1 MINLA
6 LRDISYGWGR
16 YLLTA
21 TGLGLLIGVTLIMAG
36 VFRGMVDD
44 GTVLLESSGADIWV
58 AQQYTLGPYAESSV
72 LHDDVAR
79 SIAGLSGVEDVGNV
93 TYLTV
98 QIKHHEMDVRVM
110 IAGFE
115 PGRPGQP
122 DQLIAGRP
130 IMRSNY
136 EAIADSQAGFKIGDT
151 IQIRRHAFTVVGL
164 TNRRVSFGGDP
175 MVFITL
181 KDAQQVQFLKD
192 NEAVDNDR
200 VRIIANP
207 GLNYPGI
214 PDLTANIVDYQ
225 LSNHNVNAVLVR
237 VMPGQDVNLVADDIK
252 RWKHLQAF
260 TLVEM
265 KNLMVAKIIATSAR
279 QIGLFLAILTI
290 VSITIN
296 ALIIYTMTMGKI
308 REIGILKLIGTKN
321 STISGMILQES
332 LGLGLIG
339 FFIGRIAA
347 SLWVPFFPKYILLQP
362 IDGVIAFLVTMTM
375 CTLASL
381 VGIYVAMRVDPATA
395 IGG

>member
-36 VFRGMVDD
+36 VYRGMVDD

-72 LHDDVAR
+72 LHDDVAW
-79 SIAGLSGVEDVGNV
+79 SIAGLSGVGEVGNV
-93 TYLTV
+93 TYLTMQV
-98 QIKHHEMDVRVM
+98 KHSQQDVRVM

-115 PGRPGQP
+115 QGRPGEP
-122 DQLIAGRP
+122 TQLIAGRP
-130 IMRSNY
+130 IMRSSY
-136 EAIADSQAGFKIGDT
+136 EVIADSQAGFKINDK
-151 IQIRRHAFTVVGL
+151 IQIRRHEFTVVGL
-164 TNRRVSFGGDP
+164 TKRRVSFGGDP
-175 MVFITL
+175 MLFITL

-192 NEAVDNDR
+192 NEAVNNDR
-200 VRIIANP
+200 VRITTNP
-207 GLNYPGI
+207 GLNYPGL
-214 PDLTANIVDYQ
+214 PGLTENIINYQ

-237 VMPGQDVNLVADDIK
+237 VLAGQDVSIVADNIK

-265 KNLMVAKIIATSAR
+265 KDMMVTKIIATSAR
-279 QIGLFLAILTI
+279 QISLFLIILTI

-308 REIGILKLIGTKN
+308 REIAVLKLIGTKN
-321 STISGMILQES
+321 STIAGMILQES

-339 FFIGRIAA
+339 FVIGRLSA

-362 IDGVIAFLVTMTM
+362 TDGVIAFLVTMSM
-375 CTLASL
+375 CMLSSL
-381 VGIYVAMRVDPATA
+381 VGIYVAMRIDPATA

>member
-6 LRDISYGWGR
+6 SRDIANGWGR

-21 TGLGLLIGVTLIMAG
+21 AGLGLLIGVTLIMAG

-44 GTVLLESSGADIWV
+44 GTALLESSGADIWV
-58 AQQYTLGPYAESSV
+58 AQQHTLGPYAEPSV

-79 SIAGLSGVEDVGNV
+79 NIAGLSGVGEVGNA
-93 TYLTV
+93 TYLTMQV
-98 QIKHHEMDVRVM
+98 KLGEKDVRVM

-115 PGRPGQP
+115 QGRPGQP

-130 IMRSNY
+130 IMRSSY
-136 EAIADSQAGFKIGDT
+136 EAIADSQTGFKIGDT
-151 IQIRRHAFTVVGL
+151 IQIRRHDFTVVGL
-164 TNRRVSFGGDP
+164 TKRRVSSGGDP

-192 NEAVDNDR
+192 NEAVNNDR
-200 VRIIANP
+200 VRIVTNP

-214 PDLTANIVDYQ
+214 PGLTEKITNYQ
-225 LSNHNVNAVLVR
+225 LSNHNVNTVLVR
-237 VMPGQDVNLVADDIK
+237 VLPGQDASLVADDIK

-265 KNLMVAKIIATSAR
+265 KEITVAKIIASSAR

-308 REIGILKLIGTKN
+308 REIAVLKLIGTRN
-321 STISGMILQES
+321 STIAGMILQES

-339 FFIGRIAA
+339 FVIGRLSA
-347 SLWVPFFPKYILLQP
+347 SLWVPFFPKHILLLST
-362 IDGVIAFLVTMTM
+362 DGVIAFSVTMTM
-375 CTLASL
+375 CALSSLIGISMASR
-381 VGIYVAMRVDPATA
+381 IDPATA

>member
-6 LRDISYGWGR
+6 SRDIAYGWGR

-21 TGLGLLIGVTLIMAG
+21 AGLGLLIGVTLIMAG

-44 GTVLLESSGADIWV
+44 GTALLESSGADIWV
-58 AQQYTLGPYAESSV
+58 AQQYTLGPYAEPSV

-79 SIAGLSGVEDVGNV
+79 NIAGLSGVGEVGNA
-93 TYLTV
+93 TYLTMQV
-98 QIKHHEMDVRVM
+98 KLGEKDVRVM

-115 PGRPGQP
+115 QGRPGQP

-130 IMRSNY
+130 IMRSSY
-136 EAIADSQAGFKIGDT
+136 EAIADSQTGFKIGDT
-151 IQIRRHAFTVVGL
+151 IQIGRHDFTVVGL
-164 TNRRVSFGGDP
+164 TKRRVSSGGDP
-175 MVFITL
+175 IVFITL

-192 NEAVDNDR
+192 NEAVNNDR
-200 VRIIANP
+200 VRIATNP

-214 PDLTANIVDYQ
+214 PGLTEKITNYQ
-225 LSNHNVNAVLVR
+225 LSNHNANTVLVR
-237 VMPGQDVNLVADDIK
+237 VLPGQDASLVADDIK
-252 RWKHLQAF
+252 RWKNLQAF
-260 TLVEM
+260 TLAEM
-265 KNLMVAKIIATSAR
+265 KEITVAKIIASSAR

-308 REIGILKLIGTKN
+308 REIAVLKLIGTKN
-321 STISGMILQES
+321 STIAGMILQES

-339 FFIGRIAA
+339 FVIGRLSA
-347 SLWVPFFPKYILLQP
+347 SLWVPLFPKHILLLST
-362 IDGVIAFLVTMTM
+362 DGVIAFLVTITM
-375 CTLASL
+375 CALSSL
-381 VGIYVAMRVDPATA
+381 IGISMALRVDPATA